1 MKKSEPARPQP
12 KSPRTKPSEV
22 RRTELMDAAA
32 ALFVEKGLEAT
43 TVDDIVAAAGVSKGT
58 FYHYFVSKHEIL
70 AALRN
75 RYALGFNEEIASAVA
90 DCVDDDW
97 QGKIRKWVEAFFD
110 GYSETMALHD
120 VVFHQ
125 HIPGNYRD
133 ERNGIV
139 EQLQG
144 ILDAGMEAGY
154 WRLGNSRVAALVMF
168 QGVHSVVDNITV
180 AGKAQRR
187 EIITELTRLFLGML
201 GSGRAAQR
209 DDTPDRLDE
218 RPL

>member
-1 MKKSEPARPQP
+1 MKKSESIQPRPKP
-12 KSPRTKPSEV
+12 PRTKPSEV

-32 ALFVEKGLEAT
+32 RLFVEKGLEAT
-43 TVDDIVAAAGVSKGT
+43 TIDDIVAAAGVSKGT

-75 RYALGFNEEIASAVA
+75 RYALGFNEGIAAAVA
-90 DCVDDDW
+90 ACAADDW
-97 QGKIRKWVEAFFD
+97 PAKIREWVEAFFD
-110 GYSETMALHD
+110 GYSETIELHN

-139 EQLQG
+139 DQLQG
-144 ILDAGMEAGY
+144 MLDAGVDAGC

-168 QGVHSVVDNITV
+168 QGVHSVVDNIAI

-187 EIITELTRLFLGML
+187 EVIAELTRLFLGML
-201 GSGRAAQR
+201 GSGGGA
-209 DDTPDRLDE
+209 
-218 RPL
+218 RPV